1 MSFSNLAFP
10 FGAIAVVFFYWIIKK
25 AWRAGYLLVISYLFY
40 CLYSPKY
47 AILLAVM
54 TAVAYFCGQLL
65 NRRQSRLLLAGG
77 IICSFL
83 PLALLKG
90 ISFFPSVRDLYSI
103 VIPMG
108 LSYYSFKTVGYLVD
122 VYKKKV
128 DAEKNLV
135 SFALFVSFFPE
146 LLVGPID
153 RAENLLTQI
162 NRPCDFSW
170 KEVKRGVL
178 FAAFGYMQKMVIAD
192 RIGMYVNAV
201 YADPGTYTGVYT
213 WAAVLLYSMQIY
225 MDFAG
230 CTNIARGL
238 GMMMG
243 YRLPYNFKQPYLS
256 TSVAEFWRGWH
267 MSLTGWFRD
276 YVYIPLGG
284 NRRGAVRKVINT
296 MIVFGLSG
304 LWHGNS
310 VSFVVWGLL
319 NGLFVVIGNGTRK
332 IRDRIWKALHVDVRR
347 LEFRVLRG
355 AGTYLLI
362 SFAWIF
368 FRADGMRQAFL
379 LLRGMAAAPDGYILF
394 GSGLYSFVFDAK
406 NWYLL
411 LIGLLVILAVSI
423 MEKRGLQLDEMIL
436 NRPFAT
442 QLLVLYVLIFAS
454 VLMGVY
460 GTAYNAEN
468 FIYMNF

>member
-1 MSFSNLAFP
+1 MT
-10 FGAIAVVFFYWIIKK
+10 
-25 AWRAGYLLVISYLFY
+25 VI
-40 CLYSPKY
+40 
-47 AILLAVM
+47 
-54 TAVAYFCGQLL
+54 AYFCGRLL
-65 NRRQSRLLLAGG
+65 ARRKSGLLLAGS
-77 IICSFL
+77 IMIHFL

-90 ISFFPSVRDLYSI
+90 ISFFPSICDLYSI

-108 LSYYSFKTVGYLVD
+108 LSYYSFKVVGYLVD
-122 VYKKKV
+122 VYKKKT
-128 DAEKNLV
+128 DAEKNFV

-153 RAENLLTQI
+153 RADNLLAQI
-162 NRPCDFSW
+162 DRPCDFSW
-170 KEVKRGVL
+170 KEIKRGVL

-192 RIGMYVNAV
+192 RIGIYVNAV

-213 WAAVLLYSMQIY
+213 WVAVLLYSMQIY

-230 CTNIARGL
+230 CTNIARGI

-243 YRLPYNFKQPYLS
+243 FELPYNFRQPYLS

-284 NRRGAVRKVINT
+284 NRKGAVRKVINT

-310 VSFVVWGLL
+310 KSFVVWGLL
-319 NGLFVVIGNGTRK
+319 NGFFVVIGNGTRK
-332 IRDRIWKALHVDVRR
+332 IRDRIWKALHVDVSHM
-347 LEFRVLRG
+347 EFRILRG
-355 AGTYLLI
+355 VGTYLLI
-362 SFAWIF
+362 SLTWVF
-368 FRADGMRQAFL
+368 FRADGIRQALKIF
-379 LLRGMAAAPDGYILF
+379 RGMRAVPDWYVLF
-394 GSGLYSFVFDAK
+394 GSEIYGLVFDAK

-411 LIGLLVILAVSI
+411 LAGLFVIAIVSVLA
-423 MEKRGLQLDEMIL
+423 KKGHPLDEIIL
-436 NRPFAT
+436 ERPFVT
-442 QLLVLYVLIFAS
+442 QLLVLYLLIFAS
-454 VLMGVY
+454 VIWGVY
-460 GTAYNAEN
+460 GTSYDAAS

>member
-1 MSFSNLAFP
+1 MSFSDLAFP
-10 FGAIAVVFFYWIIKK
+10 FWAIVVVFFYWIIKK
-25 AWRAGYLLVISYLFY
+25 EWRAGYLLGISYLFY

-47 AILLAVM
+47 LILLAGM
-54 TAVAYFCGQLL
+54 TVIAYFCGRLL
-65 NRRQSRLLLAGG
+65 ERKQSRLLLAGS
-77 IICSFL
+77 IVLHFL

-90 ISFFPSVRDLYSI
+90 ISFFPSIRDLYSI

-108 LSYYSFKTVGYLVD
+108 LSYYSFKVVGYLVD
-122 VYKKKV
+122 IYKKKA
-128 DAEKNLV
+128 DAEKNFV

-153 RAENLLTQI
+153 RAENLLAQI
-162 NRPCDFSW
+162 KRPCEFSW

-192 RIGMYVNAV
+192 RIGMYVNTV

-213 WAAVLLYSMQIY
+213 WVAVLLYSMQIY

-243 YRLPYNFKQPYLS
+243 YHLPYNFKQPYLA

-284 NRRGAVRKVINT
+284 NRKGAVRKVINT

-310 VSFVVWGLL
+310 TSFVVWGLL
-319 NGLFVVIGNGTRK
+319 NGFFDVIGNATRK
-332 IRDRIWKALHVDVRR
+332 MRDRIWKALHVDVRCM
-347 LEFRVLRG
+347 EFQILRG
-355 AGTYLLI
+355 MGTYFLI
-362 SFAWIF
+362 SLAWVF
-368 FRADGMRQAFL
+368 FRADGIRQALKIF
-379 LLRGMAAAPDGYILF
+379 RGMLAVPDWYVLF
-394 GSGLYSFVFDAK
+394 GSEIYGLAFDAK

-411 LIGLLVILAVSI
+411 LVCLFVIVVVGILT
-423 MEKRGLQLDEMIL
+423 KKGLQLDEIIL
-436 NRPFAT
+436 NRPFVT
-442 QLLVLYVLIFAS
+442 QLLVLYLLIFAS
-454 VLMGVY
+454 VIWGVY
-460 GTAYNAEN
+460 GTSYDAAS

>member
-1 MSFSNLAFP
+1 MT
-10 FGAIAVVFFYWIIKK
+10 
-25 AWRAGYLLVISYLFY
+25 VI
-40 CLYSPKY
+40 
-47 AILLAVM
+47 
-54 TAVAYFCGQLL
+54 AYFCGRLL
-65 NRRQSRLLLAGG
+65 ERKKSGLLLAGS
-77 IICSFL
+77 IFLNFL

-90 ISFFPSVRDLYSI
+90 ISFFPSVCDLYSI

-108 LSYYSFKTVGYLVD
+108 LSYYSFKVVGYLVD

-128 DAEKNLV
+128 DAEKNFV

-153 RAENLLTQI
+153 RAGNLLAQI
-162 NRPCDFSW
+162 KSPRDFSW
-170 KEVKRGVL
+170 NEVKRGVF

-192 RIGMYVNAV
+192 RIGMYVNTV
-201 YADPGTYTGVYT
+201 YADPEAYAGTYTWV
-213 WAAVLLYSMQIY
+213 AVLLYSMQIY

-243 YRLPYNFKQPYLS
+243 YQLPCNFKQPYLS

-284 NRRGAVRKVINT
+284 NRKGAVRKIINT
-296 MIVFGLSG
+296 MVVFALSG

-310 VSFVVWGLL
+310 KSFVVWGLL
-319 NGLFVVIGNGTRK
+319 NGLFVVTGNGTRR
-332 IRDRIWKALHVDVRR
+332 IRDRIWKALHVDVSRM
-347 LEFRVLRG
+347 EFCILRG

-362 SFAWIF
+362 SLTWVF
-368 FRADGMRQAFL
+368 FRADGIRQALKIF
-379 LLRGMAAAPDGYILF
+379 RGMLAAPDWYVLF
-394 GSGLYSFVFDAK
+394 SSEIYGPAFDAK

-411 LIGLLVILAVSI
+411 LIGLVVILCISI
-423 MEKRGLQLDEMIL
+423 LAKKGFHLDEIIL
-436 NRPFAT
+436 ERPFVT
-442 QLLVLYVLIFAS
+442 QLLVLYILIFAS
-454 VLMGVY
+454 VIWGVY
-460 GTAYNAEN
+460 GTSYNAAN